1 MRQNFGIIW
10 NRVWFPLT
18 LILIWQALQSQSN
31 NPFFPTPVKIW
42 SSIKYVVTPD
52 WVTSSLA
59 SSLVTLLGGF
69 IIGSCLGIFFGAIL
83 GSHEYLR
90 AVFLPITNFIRCIP
104 SVAKVPVVTAIL
116 GFGLF
121 SRIATVTIAV
131 LFPVLL
137 STLRAVGNTD
147 QSLIENSKLLGFG
160 FWRTLLQLR
169 LPAATGE
176 ILAGLQAALQVAVL
190 VMVVS
195 EMLGSGIGLGAF
207 IIRAQ
212 STFMIPDMWLGIIIL
227 GALGVFLNGAFQLL
241 ERKIAPW
248 YFASKVGKQ

>member
-1 MRQNFGIIW
+1 MSQQLRKLW
-10 NRVWFPLT
+10 NRAWFPLT
-18 LILIWQALQSQSN
+18 LILIWQALQSRSN
-31 NPFFPTPVKIW
+31 NPFFPTPTKIW
-42 SSIKYVVTPD
+42 GSVEYVLTPD
-52 WVTSSLA
+52 WVTYSLGSSL
-59 SSLVTLLGGF
+59 LTLLGGF
-69 IIGSCLGIFFGAIL
+69 VIGSTLGVLFGAIL
-83 GSHEYLR
+83 GSQEHLR
-90 AVFLPITNFIRCIP
+90 EIFLPITNFIRCIP
-104 SVAKVPVVTAIL
+104 SVAKVPVLTAIL
-116 GFGLF
+116 GLGLF
-121 SRIATVTIAV
+121 TRVATVTIAV

-137 STLRAVGNTD
+137 ATLRAVGNTD
-147 QSLIENSKLLGFG
+147 ERLIESSKLLGFG

-195 EMLGSGIGLGAF
+195 EMLGSGVGLGAF

-227 GALGVFLNGAFQLL
+227 GILGVLLNGAFHLL

-248 YFASKVGKQ
+248 YFASKVGK